1 MSQFSSL
8 LIENCIR
15 TLKIYNLDQTPLP
28 TSLLHNYYL
37 YNTMNIH
44 GPEKPIKHSEQ
55 WKFAMLQVKAG
66 WDAVKYPRIKK
77 NEVSQIA

>member
-1 MSQFSSL
+1 MSQFPSVFMKNH
-8 LIENCIR
+8 IHI
-15 TLKIYNLDQTPLP
+15 LKIYHLDQTPLP

-55 WKFAMLQVKAG
+55 
-66 WDAVKYPRIKK
+66 
-77 NEVSQIA
+77 